1 MGTERTDI
9 CNFYEAEDESGDY
22 IVAIYNDGA
31 ESPLTLT
38 LNGYVLKKLAVST
51 DSKTI
56 GSTGF
61 ATESRDHAIDHT
73 LTSYMTGLPIHA
85 YIVTAATAAKAA
97 TANTPA
103 QAGSVYV
110 EPADVVMPAN
120 TGCFLANDMY
130 NNEATDKSVKILN
143 NQTHLF
149 VPDMHDSPVTI
160 QMNMMKDRAEAGTIP
175 ATEGSLTNFVLSN
188 KYFKDYNPNKVITGK
203 VNFYRVADSGATT
216 NANSAYLQID
226 TNTATSTNV
235 FFLVMEGNEEPLA
248 EDFGDQDITAV
259 KGIENAADIEGNWYN
274 MNGQKLNGRPTSSG
288 IYVVNGK
295 KVVIK

>member
-1 MGTERTDI
+1 MPETTD
-9 CNFYEAEDESGDY
+9 EY
-22 IVAIYNDGA
+22 ILAIKNTTG
-31 ESPLTLT
+31 ETNHLTYT
-38 LNGYVLKKLAVST
+38 LNGWIVEKLAVST
-51 DSKTI
+51 DSKNI

-73 LTSYMTGLPIHA
+73 LTGYMTGLPIHA

-97 TANTPA
+97 TANTPK
-103 QAGSVYV
+103 QDGSVSV
-110 EPADVVMPAN
+110 APADVVMPAS

-130 NNEATDKSVKILN
+130 NNEATDKSVKVLN

-149 VPDMHDSPVTI
+149 APDMHDTPVTI
-160 QMNMMKDRAEAGTIP
+160 QINLMKARAEAGTIP
-175 ATEGSLTNFVLSN
+175 ATEGGLTNFVLSN
-188 KYFKDYNPNKVITGK
+188 KYFKDYNPDKVITGK

-226 TNTATSTNV
+226 TNTAASANV
-235 FFLVMEGNEEPLA
+235 FFLVMEGSEDPLA

-259 KGIENAADIEGNWYN
+259 KGIENAADIEGDWYN